1 MSIWLYFDGNYDLD
15 VENRVMTMMMTV
27 KRANYLNAMMVFKLG
42 NSVWS
47 KVALFRKCWFS
58 TEVLLVIMMMAM
70 IVIML

>member
-1 MSIWLYFDGNYDLD
+1 
-15 VENRVMTMMMTV
+15 MMMTV

-47 KVALFRKCWFS
+47 KVALLRKCWFS
-58 TEVLLVIMMMAM
+58 TEVLLVIMMTTM

>member
-1 MSIWLYFDGNYDLD
+1 MSNPFYGNYDLD
-15 VENRVMTMMMTV
+15 VENKVMTV

-58 TEVLLVIMMMAM
+58 TEVLLVIMMMEI
-70 IVIML
+70 IVIM

>member
-1 MSIWLYFDGNYDLD
+1 MSNPFYGNYDLD
-15 VENRVMTMMMTV
+15 VENKVMTV

-58 TEVLLVIMMMAM
+58 TEVLLVIMMTTI

>member
-1 MSIWLYFDGNYDLD
+1 MSNPFCGNYDLG
-15 VENRVMTMMMTV
+15 VENKAMTMMMTV

-58 TEVLLVIMMMAM
+58 TEVLLVIMMTTM

>member
-1 MSIWLYFDGNYDLD
+1 
-15 VENRVMTMMMTV
+15 MMMTV

-47 KVALFRKCWFS
+47 KVALFSKCWFS

>member
-1 MSIWLYFDGNYDLD
+1 MSNPFYGNYDLD
-15 VENRVMTMMMTV
+15 VENKVTTMMMTV

-47 KVALFRKCWFS
+47 KVALFPKCWFS
-58 TEVLLVIMMMAM
+58 TEVLLVIMMTTM

>member
-1 MSIWLYFDGNYDLD
+1 MSNPFCGNYDLN
-15 VENRVMTMMMTV
+15 VGNKVTTMMMTV